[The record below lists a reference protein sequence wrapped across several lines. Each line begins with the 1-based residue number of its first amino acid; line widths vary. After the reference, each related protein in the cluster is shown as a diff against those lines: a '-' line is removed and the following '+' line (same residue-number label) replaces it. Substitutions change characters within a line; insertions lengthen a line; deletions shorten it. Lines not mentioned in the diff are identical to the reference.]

1 MTQPATMES
10 SDGAGGAPEP
20 LQRVDPIPVR
30 VAFEAAPSQVGGWR
44 LGAVEPGDEGDPLR
58 IELHRDEAQG
68 YYLNVTTAE
77 PSIFVLWR
85 LAAGQPAAVAVTLSY
100 DEAGRWMDGGE
111 MVDRVPMPGEMA
123 AWLAEYVQLHYRP
136 EKARK
141 RRGAKPS
148 FMRREEF
155 AAMAEREA
163 AGGARALDVNG
174 DARRDANGN
183 VNRNPRPD
191 AGRR

>member
-1 MTQPATMES
+1 MDQ
-10 SDGAGGAPEP
+10 
-20 LQRVDPIPVR
+20 
-30 VAFEAAPSQVGGWR
+30 
-44 LGAVEPGDEGDPLR
+44 PLR
-58 IELHRDEAQG
+58 R
-68 YYLNVTTAE
+68 
-77 PSIFVLWR
+77 
-85 LAAGQPAAVAVTLSY
+85 

-136 EKARK
+136 EKSRK

-155 AAMAEREA
+155 AAMADREA
-163 AGGARALDVNG
+163 AGGARAD
-174 DARRDANGN
+174 DASGSANRDASGN
-183 VNRNPRPD
+183 ADRDASGNPAPR